1 MRVVEISPAILS
13 FGFLLAVLVV
23 AIAVVDLRQL
33 IIPDSLN
40 LTLAAAGLGFQFW
53 IEPALPLD
61 ALLFAALVFVVFLG
75 LQQWFVRVRGV
86 QGLGL
91 GDVKMASASAFWI
104 SPWNAALYLLVT
116 CVTAL
121 LFVFFA
127 SLRGAKLEMKMKVPF
142 GPFLG
147 LGLFVT
153 WLLENT
159 GMPTFIPNGG
169 I

>member
-1 MRVVEISPAILS
+1 MEISPAILF
-13 FGFLLAVLVV
+13 FGILLTVLVA

-40 LTLAAAGLGFQFW
+40 LGLAVAGLLFQVW
-53 IEPALPLD
+53 TEPVLPLG
-61 ALLFAALVFVVFLG
+61 ALLFAVLAFLVFLG

-86 QGLGL
+86 HGLGL
-91 GDVKMASASAFWI
+91 GDVKMAGASALWI

-116 CVTAL
+116 CVSAL
-121 LFVFFA
+121 LFVFFIF
-127 SLRGAKLEMKMKVPF
+127 LRGAKLEMRMKVPF

-147 LGLFVT
+147 LGLLVT

-159 GMPTFIPNGG
+159 GLPTFIPNGG